1 VEANVQAD
9 QEGDVM
15 ELKNLLLALKKQQK
29 QLQSRGRGRPKN
41 GPSGS
46 EEAAANGNGHCSL
59 SKVKEA
65 RVNGDDRGSTEQ
77 IENVVAT
84 GKGPSGESAHC
95 CAEQNGNTTR
105 ESTPA
110 SEKAKKSQKRQR
122 EDEDPKSNGR
132 KRTRAPLVELPPR
145 VSRTRGC
152 KETKVNHVELSSDD
166 DFQ

>member
-1 VEANVQAD
+1 MQAD
-9 QEGDVM
+9 QEGDIT

-29 QLQSRGRGRPKN
+29 QSQSRGRGRPKK
-41 GPSGS
+41 GCPSGS
-46 EEAAANGNGHCSL
+46 EEATVNGNGHCSM
-59 SKVKEA
+59 SGVKEA
-65 RVNGDDRGSTEQ
+65 RVNGNDHGSSEQ

-84 GKGPSGESAHC
+84 GKGPSGDPTQCSTE
-95 CAEQNGNTTR
+95 ENGVNTR

-110 SEKAKKSQKRQR
+110 SEKAKKSDKRQR

-145 VSRTRGC
+145 VMRTRGC